1 LVVFGEERQQEI
13 RWLFDALNNSLE
25 IAERNADV
33 QRSSSAA
40 SSLRHAKNLL
50 SFLNRCFADLPD
62 KQLVNHLDDF
72 FAMLDRAIDQSIQMP
87 LVDDLEEI
95 RELITERLGNAANA
109 IYHCTGR
116 RKSGPPDEHSVR
128 LVLVNR
134 LVYIDNR

>member
-1 LVVFGEERQQEI
+1 MSNFTHYVKSLVIFGEERQQEI
-13 RWLFDALNNSLE
+13 RWLFDALNKSLE

-62 KQLVNHLDDF
+62 KQLVSHLDDF

-87 LVDDLEEI
+87 LVEDLEEI
-95 RELITERLGNAANA
+95 RELVTELQKGWETLLMPSTTVPAEENQGHLMSIA
-109 IYHCTGR
+109 
-116 RKSGPPDEHSVR
+116 
-128 LVLVNR
+128 
-134 LVYIDNR
+134 